1 MKWSI
6 PERVI
11 EKGRRY
17 VKEGRVLSV
26 TENEEEKT
34 WHAQVMGHEM
44 YLVDLDGTAK
54 EADTCQCL
62 FWQEKGYCKHTVAVE
77 LYLRELGLNRFIS
90 GNQKEKKVAPK
101 IPFYKLFTQGLTE
114 SQWKKG
120 VKTQEAPQYTF
131 QIERLNTNPYYTDR
145 DFLGVSLK
153 IGYEGQRQYVV
164 KNIGDFLLSY
174 MKEEKFFM
182 NQQYPFFLGK
192 ENTTPKVNCALTALY
207 EIYESQQML
216 LQGGFSKKG
225 KVDKKYLVLPNQ
237 ALEEVLTKIFATERG
252 VLLIEGH
259 FEKLTFKKGLPLKS
273 FVDEKEKGYQL
284 QIEDPLETYFSY
296 YHSGFAK
303 GTFYQATLEEEMLY
317 QTLTQLLSR
326 KDNPEIFYPSEEVSQ
341 LFSKVLP
348 LLEDLGEVVLSKKTA
363 EHVTAAPLEL
373 SFYLR
378 RYQGEIL
385 LRIDYQYDTEI
396 FSTDEKH
403 QQLTNKVVVRHL
415 KAEETVDKL
424 VRQLG
429 FSTHALGYK
438 KEIPTREA
446 LYLFFT
452 KELEELRKLG
462 KVYVGKKLQSLF
474 LPAKKHAPK
483 VQVENE
489 DSWFAVRFDIS
500 GIEEKEVT
508 KVLQALVEKEAFY
521 ETNEG
526 KILDLTEESFQET
539 AEILKQIRGKL
550 QKDGSFKLP
559 NYQGLQVKELMKDY
573 QHTSWDHQF
582 SEMLKDLVH
591 PEKFNAPLPQHL
603 KADLRNYQIT
613 GFKWLKMLS
622 TYQLG
627 GILADDMGLGKT
639 LQAITYF
646 LSEKEEGHLSAPA
659 LIVAPASLTYNWQSE
674 IEKFAPT
681 LKSTVIIGNKEER
694 QNLLEEHASEDILI
708 TSYASFRQDVEDY
721 EKLDL
726 AILCLDEA
734 QMVKNAATKTSQALR
749 KLQVPKRFALSG
761 TPIENNLL
769 ELWALF
775 SIIMPGFFPAKSR
788 FKELE
793 LETIRKMIQPFVL
806 RREKQKVLKELP
818 DKIETSL
825 YSSLLPEQKTL
836 YLAYLKEMQ
845 ETVSKM
851 DKKAFSKNRLGI
863 LSGLTRLRQI
873 CCDPK
878 MFLPDF
884 TGESGKLQQLKDF
897 LVTAKE
903 NKRKVLLFSQ
913 FTKMLDIIEK
923 ELTPLG
929 IQTSYLSGS
938 TPAKERLEMVNDFN
952 EGQKDVFLISL
963 KAGGTGLNLVGADTV
978 ILFDL
983 WWNPAVEEQAAS
995 RAHRLGQ
1002 KKVVEVFRMIAKGT
1016 VEEKMAA
1023 LQEEKRALFDTVLN
1037 GNEETIQ
1044 KLTEE
1049 DIRQILSMGE
1059 E

>member
-1 MKWSI
+1 MK
-6 PERVI
+6 
-11 EKGRRY
+11 K
-17 VKEGRVLSV
+17 KKHD
-26 TENEEEKT
+26 EEEKT